1 MSEINHWIDSGD
13 GRYRAVLETEVPG
26 TAEEVWQVIATGPGI
41 EAWFVPAQVEEH
53 EGGAIITHHGDYGDS
68 EGVITAWEPPRRLVY
83 EERDDVPAWNTEMLV
98 EATSGS
104 TCRVRLSS
112 GFLDRG
118 EEWKDM
124 VDGTLYGWVPALRN
138 LQIYLRHFAGLPTTT
153 LLIQHEIP
161 GAGQAPDALDAL
173 GLSGAKVGDE
183 VQTGSDTPR
192 LCGIVEY
199 LHDDVVAIRTSEPT
213 SGIFGIASSGYGT
226 SAGIIIQG
234 SLYGEE
240 GPSVRD
246 REEPLW
252 RERVKRLHL

>member
-1 MSEINHWIDSGD
+1 M
-13 GRYRAVLETEVPG
+13 
-26 TAEEVWQVIATGPGI
+26 
-41 EAWFVPAQVEEH
+41 
-53 EGGAIITHHGDYGDS
+53 
-68 EGVITAWEPPRRLVY
+68 
-83 EERDDVPAWNTEMLV
+83 
-98 EATSGS
+98 
-104 TCRVRLSS
+104 
-112 GFLDRG
+112 
-118 EEWKDM
+118 
-124 VDGTLYGWVPALRN
+124 
-138 LQIYLRHFAGLPTTT
+138 
-153 LLIQHEIP
+153 
-161 GAGQAPDALDAL
+161 
-173 GLSGAKVGDE
+173 LSGAKVGDE

-252 RERVKRLHL
+252 RERVKRLHP